1 MSSARFGS
9 SLARRGLLSLALLV
23 LAAGCGDGNRSY
35 DSSPAD
41 DTNAP
46 VYTVTVAVTS
56 DANLGALQLEVR
68 HRGDSG
74 GFVAD
79 GDRARCQAE
88 VTAIMAANV
97 LGHGSLKVGL
107 VSLAGF
113 RTPATIVHCSFRTY
127 EVISTQSFDV
137 DVTDAS
143 DPNGDAV
150 RPVPTAVVSSV
161 VSGDDHDPDYDDSC
175 DPSWR
180 AYTLEI
186 SVNQSSAPRIG
197 ALQLEVT
204 HLGDSGCFIG
214 RGDQIDC
221 VALVDALVAANY
233 PGERTAKIGM
243 ISLDGIPTPAAVIRC
258 GFRTSESLSPASFL
272 VEVMDASTTGGDPID
287 PPPSVGIT
295 VTGR

>member
-1 MSSARFGS
+1 MSFAQFGN
-9 SLARRGLLSLALLV
+9 SLARRRLLSLALLV

-41 DTNAP
+41 DPNAP

-74 GFVAD
+74 GFVSD
-79 GDRARCQAE
+79 GDRANCRAQ
-88 VTAIMAANV
+88 VPAILAANV
-97 LGHGSLKVGL
+97 VDHGSLKVGL
-107 VSLAGF
+107 ISLVGV
-113 RTPATIVHCSFRTY
+113 RTPASIVRCQFRTY

-143 DPNGDAV
+143 DTNSDPV

-161 VSGDDHDPDYDDSC
+161 VSGDDPDPDYDDSC
-175 DPSWR
+175 DSSLP

-186 SVNQSSAPRIG
+186 AVNQSSAPRLG

-214 RGDQIDC
+214 EGDQVDC
-221 VALVDALVAANY
+221 VALVDAIVAANY

-243 ISLDGIPTPAAVIRC
+243 ISLQGIPTPAAVVRC
-258 GFRTSESLSPASFL
+258 GFRTSEALSPASFR
-272 VEVMDASTTGGDPID
+272 VDVVDASTPGGDPVE
-287 PPPSVGIT
+287 PPPTVAIT